1 MQGELYEHLSTRSN
15 WRPSGA
21 LDGDLPTL
29 RSQLP
34 RVLHAVGVAAPE
46 PLAMEA
52 RILLEAGVDSL
63 DQMLLAFWHAPSDRQ
78 FFAKAIVQPYAQG
91 VAVPLVDEVA
101 GAPLDVWASDHGYVK
116 IELNLVGL

>member
-1 MQGELYEHLSTRSN
+1 
-15 WRPSGA
+15 
-21 LDGDLPTL
+21 
-29 RSQLP
+29 
-34 RVLHAVGVAAPE
+34 
-46 PLAMEA
+46 MEA

>member
-1 MQGELYEHLSTRSN
+1 
-15 WRPSGA
+15 
-21 LDGDLPTL
+21 
-29 RSQLP
+29 
-34 RVLHAVGVAAPE
+34 
-46 PLAMEA
+46 MEA

-63 DQMLLAFWHAPSDRQ
+63 DQMLLRSGTHLRTQ
-78 FFAKAIVQPYAQG
+78 FFAKAVVQPYAQG